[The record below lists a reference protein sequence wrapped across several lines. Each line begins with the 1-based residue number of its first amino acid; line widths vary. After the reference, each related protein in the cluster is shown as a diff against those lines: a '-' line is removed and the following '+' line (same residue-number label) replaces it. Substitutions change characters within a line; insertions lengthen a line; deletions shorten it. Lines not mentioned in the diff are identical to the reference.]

1 MSAEPHFSADETTN
15 SDALI
20 DRQTYMAAGF
30 LLAVAGLVFTIAGGT
45 RLFVP
50 KDCQLHS
57 RAVLTQSGN
66 QATATSRGGA
76 PCLIS
81 AHNNHAD
88 VEALEIVTPPSNGRI
103 VTRGK
108 TGLVYVPNLQ
118 FKGTDSF
125 DMRVIRRNRP
135 SSSDAKIISMTIDV
149 D

>member
-1 MSAEPHFSADETTN
+1 MPTQPRFSAEDATN

-30 LLAVAGLVFTIAGGT
+30 LLAMAGLVFTIAGGA

-57 RAVLTQSGN
+57 GAVLTQSGN
-66 QATATSRGGA
+66 HATATSRGGA

-81 AHNNHAD
+81 AHQNHAD

-103 VTRGK
+103 VARGK
-108 TGLVYVPNLQ
+108 TALVYVPNSQ
-118 FKGTDSF
+118 FRGTDSF
-125 DMRVIRRNRP
+125 DMRVIRRAKPN
-135 SSSDAKIISMTIDV
+135 SSDARIISMKIDV